1 MAVQSPE
8 DLADRRNL
16 GYLRRRKKSH
26 SIAEV
31 GVRAAVSRLTGVGYT
46 SAMKWM
52 VSLLLLML
60 WLPLQGQERLAKG
73 PAPAP
78 AGKGSQERLSTALEW
93 DRDFDLLLEVENQ
106 PTRAQLLLASRI
118 EGLEKQEESLSQQL
132 ADLKARTAAL
142 EGTYTTEALLKEML
156 RQGVSDLQSVQRNLK
171 NDTDRTQARLLE
183 VQAELARLRREAGR

>member
-1 MAVQSPE
+1 
-8 DLADRRNL
+8 
-16 GYLRRRKKSH
+16 
-26 SIAEV
+26 
-31 GVRAAVSRLTGVGYT
+31 
-46 SAMKWM
+46 MKWM
-52 VSLLLLML
+52 AALPLLIL
-60 WLPLQGQERLAKG
+60 WLPLPGQQPPAQQ

-78 AGKGSQERLSTALEW
+78 AKEGSQERLSTALDW

-118 EGLEKQEESLSQQL
+118 EGLEKQEESLSKQL
-132 ADLKARTAAL
+132 ADLKARSAAL

-171 NDTDRTQARLLE
+171 NDTDRTQARLFE